1 MTRTQQ
7 DLLSSPKK
15 LYIPKDANRISLCF
29 SLPHVTGSLYSL
41 LCRFNSLGLNLTKIE
56 SRPRQGRQ
64 FEYLFYLDFSGNV
77 RSENVIE
84 LVSQLSEEMPEFS
97 FLGNYAEP
105 EFPIK

>member
-1 MTRTQQ
+1 MRTE
-7 DLLSSPKK
+7 SAFVS
-15 LYIPKDANRISLCF
+15 
-29 SLPHVTGSLYSL
+29 
-41 LCRFNSLGLNLTKIE
+41 RFLMLRDRCTAFCADSI
-56 SRPRQGRQ
+56 PRQGRQ